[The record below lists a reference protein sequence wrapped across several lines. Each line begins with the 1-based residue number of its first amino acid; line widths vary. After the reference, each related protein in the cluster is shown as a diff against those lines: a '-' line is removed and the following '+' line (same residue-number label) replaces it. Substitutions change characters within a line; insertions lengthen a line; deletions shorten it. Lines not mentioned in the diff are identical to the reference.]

1 MDPTLRNTGLAPRG
15 SAPNEAHERDSDDDR
30 SVDPGSASPGIS
42 FSPTCASYGM
52 VRQMAF
58 GGGGHGEDVPMSEP
72 VGTGGAGAG

>member
-1 MDPTLRNTGLAPRG
+1 MG
-15 SAPNEAHERDSDDDR
+15 SEPNEAHERDSDDD
-30 SVDPGSASPGIS
+30 PFAFGSAPSSPPPGIS

-72 VGTGGAGAG
+72 AGTGGAGAG